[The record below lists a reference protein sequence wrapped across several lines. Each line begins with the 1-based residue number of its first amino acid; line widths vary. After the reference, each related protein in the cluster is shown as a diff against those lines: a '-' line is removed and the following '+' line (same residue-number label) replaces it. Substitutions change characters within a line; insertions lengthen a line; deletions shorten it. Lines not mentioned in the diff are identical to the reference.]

1 MMSGMRNLVR
11 ALLLCGLAAQAGAAT
26 GFGAAE
32 RCDAGPQIQRLVVE
46 ALEARGISEQEVLP
60 FNEELCWRAAR
71 VRSGEAIELMKVRWD
86 EVLRSIEFRLRC
98 KTAGACLP
106 FLLRVQTRAG
116 GQAPSHATV
125 AASSA
130 AAWNSDSTEAS
141 VARAVRLPRLVRP
154 GQMVTLIWEQGEM
167 RVERRVVCLDS
178 GARDQ
183 EVRTRGK
190 EGGRVVRARVLAA
203 GLVKAL

>member
-1 MMSGMRNLVR
+1 MGRMRNVLR
-11 ALLLCGLAAQAGAAT
+11 FLLLCGLAAQAGAAT
-26 GFGAAE
+26 GDW
-32 RCDAGPQIQRLVVE
+32 CDAGPQIQRLVLE
-46 ALEARGISEQEVLP
+46 ALDARGIPEGDVLP
-60 FNEELCWRAAR
+60 FHEELCLRSAGVRA
-71 VRSGEAIELMKVRWD
+71 GEAIELMKVRWD

-98 KTAGACLP
+98 KAPGVCLP
-106 FLLRVQTRAG
+106 FLLRVRTRAA
-116 GQAPSHATV
+116 GQPPSLATERLIGP
-125 AASSA
+125 AAM
-130 AAWNSDSTEAS
+130 DSGSPGAN
-141 VARAVRLPRLVRP
+141 VGRAVRLPRLVRP
-154 GQMVTLIWEQGEM
+154 GQMVTLIWEQGDM